1 MAEGSSF
8 DVSKMTTAAKII
20 LGSGIVYLINL
31 FLPWQKVCVGGG
43 SYAGVTIPSICPS
56 INGTKGIGWVNLIL
70 VIVIIAM
77 EIMVIMGLDANLPME
92 AKQRQVTGSGLV
104 GLLLILTLLK
114 VLLIDNDFLS
124 WPAWLGIVLAAI
136 MGYGGFMR
144 FQESQSAGGA
154 TPPSEGGGFSS

>member
-1 MAEGSSF
+1 MAESSGF

-20 LGSGIVYLINL
+20 LVGGIVYLINL
-31 FLPWQKVCVGGG
+31 FLPWNKICLGGDAAAFLGTNNICGKV
-43 SYAGVTIPSICPS
+43 AGTH
-56 INGTKGIGWVNLIL
+56 GIGLVNLLL

-77 EIMVIMGLDANLPME
+77 EIMVIMGLDANMPME
-92 AKQRQVTGSGLV
+92 AKQRQIVGSGLV

-114 VLLIDNDFLS
+114 VLIDNDFLS
-124 WPAWLGIVLAAI
+124 WPAWLGIILAAI

-154 TPPSEGGGFSS
+154 APPSGAGGFSS